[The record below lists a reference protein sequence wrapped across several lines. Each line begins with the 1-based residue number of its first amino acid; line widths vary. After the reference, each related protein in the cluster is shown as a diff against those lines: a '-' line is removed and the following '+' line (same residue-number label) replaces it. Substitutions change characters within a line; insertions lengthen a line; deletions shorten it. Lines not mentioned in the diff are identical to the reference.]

1 MGSLGEHIRAGL
13 WRWLFGF
20 AMLLL
25 TNAAT
30 MAIPQLFRLAIDG
43 LRAHETAQNLRSI
56 AWTMVAVAVLGA
68 IFRTLSR
75 VHILYAA
82 RDVELG
88 LRAQYYAHLTHLDE
102 DFYQAYPT
110 GDLMSR
116 ATNDLTQVRLMLGP
130 GILNLVNTAV
140 AYCAAIPLMAAIDLR
155 LTCIA
160 CVVYPPALYLMR
172 QLGRALY
179 RRNRQQQ
186 EALGELSNVVQENL
200 SAATVVRAF
209 AIEPEQIRK
218 FSAMNDRYLAAN
230 VRLAWIRSGMF
241 RLGMSLAS
249 LGMLAVTFFGARS
262 VLDNA
267 LSMGDIVALLEYMA
281 LLSGPTFALGWVLS
295 MWQRG
300 RASLAR
306 IDDVLS
312 IKPTIR
318 SGAESLAPGP
328 RALTVDAASVHYG
341 ARMALADISFTLPPG
356 KTLGI
361 VGAIGSGKSTLA
373 QALMRLVPLS
383 GGRVLL
389 DGQATETLDLQ
400 DVRRS
405 FAYVPQN
412 AGLLNK
418 SLADNVAFGRPDAS
432 RQAIE
437 EVLALASFTEDIR
450 ALPQGLDTPVGERGV
465 TLSGGQKQRCALA
478 RALLLERPILLLDD
492 SLSAVDTQTEQRIL
506 TALRSH
512 QANRSTIIIAHR
524 TTSVE
529 HADEIIVLDRGRV
542 VERGDHAALL
552 QQGGI
557 YADMVRRQSVEEEG
571 EAQP

>member
-1 MGSLGEHIRAGL
+1 
-13 WRWLFGF
+13 LFGF

-43 LRAHETAQNLRSI
+43 LRAHETAENLRSI
-56 AWTMVAVAVLGA
+56 AWTMVAVALLGA

-88 LRAQYYAHLTHLDE
+88 LRAQFYAHLTHLDE

-140 AYCAAIPLMAAIDLR
+140 AYGAAIPLMAAIDLK

-160 CVVYPPALYLMR
+160 FVVYPPALYLMR

-218 FSAMNDRYLAAN
+218 FAATNDNYLAAN

-249 LGMLAVTFFGARS
+249 LGMLAVTFFGARG
-262 VLDNA
+262 VLTNE
-267 LSMGDIVALLEYMA
+267 LTVGDIVALLEYMA

-312 IKPTIR
+312 ITPTIR
-318 SGAESLAPGP
+318 SGNDSLAPGP
-328 RALTVDAASVHYG
+328 RALEVDGLAVHYG
-341 ARMALADISFTLPPG
+341 ARMALSDIHLTLPPG

-373 QALMRLVPLS
+373 QSLMRLVPLS
-383 GGRVLL
+383 AGRVLL
-389 DGQATETLDLQ
+389 DGQATDSLDLQ
-400 DVRRS
+400 DVRRT

-412 AGLLNK
+412 TALLNK

-437 EVLALASFTEDIR
+437 KVLELASFTEDVR

-492 SLSAVDTQTEQRIL
+492 SLSAVDTRTEQRIL
-506 TALRSH
+506 KALRAH
-512 QANRSTIIIAHR
+512 QSNRSTIIIAHR

-529 HADEIIVLDRGRV
+529 HADEIVVLDRGRV
-542 VERGDHAALL
+542 VQRGDHATLVR
-552 QQGGI
+552 QGGI
-557 YADMVRRQSVEEEG
+557 YADMVRRQSVEEQQ